1 MPTLDERIEAA
12 RKLDGYTPGPWD
24 ASGLTVY
31 DTCMDGV
38 ASCHTGADARL
49 IAAAPDLHRLA
60 LDLAAERERLRG
72 LLWYAW
78 HEFNAIRAR
87 SGAPLTHDGMTTVAE
102 EWWDQMTE
110 AFEAAI
116 GEDAAKPWPSPEAR
130 VALASEP
137 RA

>member
-1 MPTLDERIEAA
+1 MTTLDERIEAA

-60 LDLAAERERLRG
+60 LDLAAERERLLTALR
-72 LLWYAW
+72 LHKAW
-78 HEFNAIRAR
+78 ADSERTGPDYGGQSR
-87 SGAPLTHDGMTTVAE
+87 DTHPDGE
-102 EWWDQMTE
+102 RIWRQWWDNQLDLCDRAQT
-110 AFEAAI
+110 AT
-116 GEDAAKPWPSPEAR
+116 DA
-130 VALASEP
+130 ALASET

>member
-1 MPTLDERIEAA
+1 MTTLDERIEAA
-12 RKLDGYTPGPWD
+12 RKLEGYTPGPWD

-60 LDLAAERERLRG
+60 LDLAAERERLLATLRRIAG
-72 LLWYAW
+72 KGDQVYCRDGHEECALLA
-78 HEFNAIRAR
+78 RA
-87 SGAPLTHDGMTTVAE
+87 
-102 EWWDQMTE
+102 
-110 AFEAAI
+110 
-116 GEDAAKPWPSPEAR
+116 
-130 VALASEP
+130 ALAPEP